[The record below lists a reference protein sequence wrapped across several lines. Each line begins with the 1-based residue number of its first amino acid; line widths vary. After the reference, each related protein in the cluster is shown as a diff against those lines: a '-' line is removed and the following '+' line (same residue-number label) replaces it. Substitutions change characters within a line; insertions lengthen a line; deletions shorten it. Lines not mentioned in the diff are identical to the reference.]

1 MSSRHLARSI
11 VFQSA
16 FEWDFRNLS
25 RDEALQS
32 LDRNRGEFGE
42 GDSEKTFSENL
53 LKGVIDKKV
62 DLDNIIAKA
71 APDWPIDKIS
81 IADRNILRVGL
92 YELLFSD
99 RKEVP
104 AKVAINEAI
113 ELAKTYSGEKSGG
126 FINGVLGTIY
136 KELGEPGKDETS
148 KKNKKD
154 VPFEKMPIKQLAGA
168 VVYSIENGNIYF
180 AFVHDVF
187 GKWTLSKGKIKPDE
201 DPKVGVVREIKEEIG
216 IDISVEEELLKNEYV
231 ANHPEEGK
239 IRKQVTYFLARSDRK
254 DLKLGETGGLDDAKW
269 FRLQDIEN
277 LNFYNDILPIITK
290 AITII
295 SSKETEK

>member
-16 FEWDFRNLS
+16 FEWDFRNAS
-25 RDEALQS
+25 REEALQA
-32 LDRNRGEFGE
+32 LERNNKEFGE
-42 GDSEKTFSENL
+42 GNSEKEFSENL
-53 LKGVIDKKV
+53 LKGVIDKKA
-62 DLDNIIAKA
+62 DLDSIIVKA

-81 IADRNILRVGL
+81 IADRNILRIGL

-136 KELGEPGKDETS
+136 KELGEPGKEEVS
-148 KKNKKD
+148 KRHKD
-154 VPFEKMPIKQLAGA
+154 IPFEKMPIKKLAGA
-168 VVYSIENGNIYF
+168 VVYSIEDGNIYF

-187 GKWTLSKGKIKPDE
+187 GKWTLSKDKIKEGEELRDGAIR
-201 DPKVGVVREIKEEIG
+201 GVKEKMG
-216 IDISVEEELLKNEYV
+216 IDVKIEDELLNNEYV

-239 IRKQVTYFLARSDRK
+239 IRKQVTYFLARAERK
-254 DLKLGETGGLDDAKW
+254 DLKLGESGGLDDAKW
-269 FRLQDIEN
+269 FKLQEIQN

-295 SSKETEK
+295 SSKNNK

>member
-16 FEWDFRNLS
+16 FEWDFRHSS
-25 RDEALQS
+25 REEALES
-32 LDRNRGEFGE
+32 LERNNTEFGE
-42 GDSEKTFSENL
+42 GNSEKNFSENL
-53 LKGVIDKKV
+53 LKGVIDKKA
-62 DLDNIIAKA
+62 DLDSIIVKA
-71 APDWPIDKIS
+71 APDWPIEKIS
-81 IADRNILRVGL
+81 IADRNILRIGL

-113 ELAKTYSGEKSGG
+113 ELAKAYSGEKSGG

-136 KELGEPGKDETS
+136 KELGEPGKEETS
-148 KKNKKD
+148 KKNNKD
-154 VPFEKMPIKQLAGA
+154 IPFEKMPIKQLAGA
-168 VVYSIENGNIYF
+168 VVYSIEGGNIYF

-187 GKWTLSKGKIKPDE
+187 GKWTLSKGKIE
-201 DPKVGVVREIKEEIG
+201 EGENPKEGAVREIKEELG
-216 IDISVEEELLKNEYV
+216 IDIEIEEELLKNEYV

-239 IRKQVTYFLARSDRK
+239 IRKQVIYFLAKADRK
-254 DLKLGETGGLDDAKW
+254 ELKLGDSGGLDDAKW
-269 FRLQDIEN
+269 FKLQDIQN

-295 SSKETEK
+295 SSKQN

>member
-16 FEWDFRNLS
+16 FEWDFRNSS
-25 RDEALQS
+25 REEAL
-32 LDRNRGEFGE
+32 LALERNNKEFGE
-42 GDSEKTFSENL
+42 GDSEKLFSENL
-53 LKGVIDKKV
+53 LKGVIDKKA
-62 DLDNIIAKA
+62 DLDSIIVKA

-81 IADRNILRVGL
+81 TADRNILRIGL

-126 FINGVLGTIY
+126 FVNGVLGTIY
-136 KELGEPGKDETS
+136 KELGEPGKEEVS
-148 KKNKKD
+148 KNRRD
-154 VPFEKMPIKQLAGA
+154 IPFDKMPIKQLAGA
-168 VVYSIENGNIYF
+168 VVYSIDNGNIYF

-201 DPKVGVVREIKEEIG
+201 DPKVGAIREIKDEMG
-216 IDISVEEELLKNEYV
+216 IDIAIEDELLKNEYV
-231 ANHPEEGK
+231 ANHPQEGK
-239 IRKQVTYFLARSDRK
+239 IRKQVIYFLARAERK
-254 DLKLGETGGLDDAKW
+254 DLKLGPSGGLDEAKW
-269 FRLQDIEN
+269 FKLQEIEN

-295 SSKETEK
+295 SSKNQ

>member
-11 VFQSA
+11 VLQTA

-25 RDEALQS
+25 RDEAISS
-32 LDRNRGEFGE
+32 LSRNAKEFGD

-53 LKGVIDKKV
+53 LKGIIDKKS
-62 DLDNIIAKA
+62 DLDSIIVKA
-71 APDWPIDKIS
+71 APDWPIEKIS
-81 IADRNILRVGL
+81 IVDRNILRIGL

-113 ELAKTYSGEKSGG
+113 ELAKVYGGEKSGG

-136 KELGEPGKDETS
+136 KELGEPGKEEVS
-148 KKNKKD
+148 KKHNKD
-154 VPFEKMPIKQLAGA
+154 IPFEKMPIKRLAGA
-168 VVYSIENGNIYF
+168 VVYAIKDNNIYF

-187 GKWTLSKGKIKPDE
+187 GRWTLSKDKIKENEELKDGAIR
-201 DPKVGVVREIKEEIG
+201 GVKEKLG
-216 IDISVEEELLKNEYV
+216 IDVTIEEELLNNEYI
-231 ANHPEEGK
+231 ANHPQEGK
-239 IRKQVTYFLARSDRK
+239 IRKQVTYFLAHAK
-254 DLKLGETGGLDDAKW
+254 MEELKLGESGGLDDAQW
-269 FRLQDIEN
+269 FKLQDIQT

-295 SSKETEK
+295 SSRKS